1 MTRMLYGLGRLCA
14 RWRFVVLGLW
24 LVMIVALVIS
34 AREAGSDTTNNVTLP
49 GTGSQSATDLL
60 SDRFPTQAYGT
71 NPLVIATDSGK
82 LTDSKYSK
90 AIDSSVKNL
99 KKTDHVTAAVSPLS
113 DAGKDALS
121 KNKQIGYI
129 SVALDVGQGSITDDE
144 AQAVLDAANPA
155 KKAGLQTA
163 VGGYVGQELSK
174 PDTGASDKIGI
185 LAAMLILLLVFGSA
199 VAMGLPI
206 VTAVLGLLCGLSVVT
221 LLSHLAD
228 IPTTAPT
235 LATMIGLAVG
245 IDYSLFIVTKHR
257 TQVNQ
262 GMEVHESIARSIA
275 TAGGAVLFAGGTVA
289 ISLLALVVADIP
301 LVTTLGYTSAI
312 AVGFAI
318 LGALTLLPAL
328 FGLVGSHVSSLTLP
342 FRKKRAN
349 EVQSPFWTKFGTWI
363 ANHPWPVMIGVLAV
377 LLALAIPTLNLRLGQ
392 EDVGAEPT
400 DTTARQAY
408 DLIDEGFGPG
418 TNGPFLISA
427 KLSQPAKPD
436 QKNLNT
442 ISQDEKQLNQ
452 KQTQLNEQQQQ
463 IEQQAML
470 EGATQQEAEDEAKQ
484 ETQKQSSQL
493 ASQSKELSSKKKK
506 AENPATDPRLQTLKT
521 DLGKAKGV
529 KSVSEPLVNK
539 KGTAAVYNLIPT
551 TSPSDLDT
559 ENLVTLLRDTTIPKA
574 TKGQGMTAF
583 VGGTTAAYVDLAD
596 KITSALP
603 FVILVVA
610 ALSFLVLLVGFRSLV
625 LPTQAAVMNLVS
637 VGAAYGVLTLVFQ
650 EGFATSLIGLDG
662 AIPVV
667 SFVPLIMFAIL
678 FGLSTDYQVFL
689 LTQIQEH
696 FKEGKGARQTVI
708 EGLGYSGRIIGAA
721 AAVMFCVFA
730 SFVLNG
736 DPTIKQFGLGLATA
750 VAIDALV
757 VTLFVPAL
765 ITVAGRSTIWM
776 PRWLDKILPHISIEG
791 SGYFDDKPAPS
802 AAPAPEPEREPAARV

>member
-1 MTRMLYGLGRLCA
+1 MTGLLYKLGHACA
-14 RWRFVVLGLW
+14 RWRFVVVGLW
-24 LVMIVALVIS
+24 LVMIVGLVIA
-34 AREAGSDTTNNVTLP
+34 ARTAGSDTTNNVTLP
-49 GTGSQSATDLL
+49 GTGSQNATDLL
-60 SDRFPTQAYGT
+60 SNRFPSQAYGT

-90 AIDSSVKNL
+90 AINSTVTEL
-99 KKTDHVTAAVSPLS
+99 KKTAHVTAAVSPLS
-113 DAGKDALS
+113 DSGSDALS
-121 KNKQIGYI
+121 KDKKIGYV
-129 SVALDVGQGSITDDE
+129 SVALNVGQGSITDDE
-144 AQAVLDAANPA
+144 AQAVLDGGDPA
-155 KKAGLQTA
+155 KKAGLQVA
-163 VGGYVGQELSK
+163 VGGYIGQELSK

-185 LAAMLILLLVFGSA
+185 LAACLILLLVFGSA

-206 VTAVLGLLCGLSVVT
+206 VTAVLGLLCGLSLVT
-221 LLSHLAD
+221 LLSHVAD

-257 TQVNQ
+257 TQVAE
-262 GMEVHESIARSIA
+262 GMDVRESIGRAIA

-318 LGALTLLPAL
+318 LAALTLLPAL
-328 FGLVGSHVSSLTLP
+328 FALVGSHVSSLTVP
-342 FRKKRAN
+342 WRKGRPA
-349 EVQSPFWTKFGTWI
+349 ETQSPLWTRLATGI
-363 ANHPWPVMIGVLAV
+363 SNHRWPVMIGVLVV
-377 LLALAIPTLNLRLGQ
+377 LLALSIPTLSLRLGQ

-408 DLIDEGFGPG
+408 DLIDKGFGPG
-418 TNGPFLISA
+418 TNGPFLISVH
-427 KLSQPAKPD
+427 LSQPAKPD
-436 QKNLNT
+436 QKNLNE
-442 ISQDEKQLNQ
+442 ISQDEKKLQQ
-452 KQTQLNEQQQQ
+452 QQQQ
-463 IEQQAML
+463 IEQEALLQ
-470 EGATQQEAEDEAKQ
+470 GATQQEAQQEAKQ
-484 ETQKQSSQL
+484 KTQKQSNEL
-493 ASQSKELSSKKKK
+493 ASKKKK
-506 AENPATDPRLQTLKT
+506 AEQPATDPRLQSTKK
-521 DLGKAKGV
+521 DLAKAKGV

-539 KGTAAVYNLIPT
+539 KGTAAVYNLIST

-559 ENLVTLLRDTTIPKA
+559 ENLVSRLRDTTLPKA

-596 KITSALP
+596 KITSKLP
-603 FVILVVA
+603 LVILVVA
-610 ALSFLVLLVGFRSLV
+610 ALSFLVLLLGFRSLI
-625 LPTQAAVMNLVS
+625 LPAQAAVMNLIS

-650 EGFATSLIGLDG
+650 KGFAIGVIGLDD

-721 AAVMFCVFA
+721 GAVMFCVFG

-757 VTLFVPAL
+757 VCFFVPAL
-765 ITVAGRSTIWM
+765 ITLAGRKTIWL

-791 SGYFDDKPAPS
+791 SGYFDDKPAAGSP
-802 AAPAPEPEREPAARV
+802 PAPEPEPARTA

>member
-1 MTRMLYGLGRLCA
+1 
-14 RWRFVVLGLW
+14 
-24 LVMIVALVIS
+24 
-34 AREAGSDTTNNVTLP
+34 
-49 GTGSQSATDLL
+49 
-60 SDRFPTQAYGT
+60 
-71 NPLVIATDSGK
+71 
-82 LTDSKYSK
+82 
-90 AIDSSVKNL
+90 
-99 KKTDHVTAAVSPLS
+99 
-113 DAGKDALS
+113 
-121 KNKQIGYI
+121 
-129 SVALDVGQGSITDDE
+129 
-144 AQAVLDAANPA
+144 VLDAANPA

-163 VGGYVGQELSK
+163 IGGYVGQELSR

-185 LAAMLILLLVFGSA
+185 AAAMVILLLVFGSA

-257 TQVNQ
+257 TQVAQ
-262 GMEVHESIARSIA
+262 GMEVHESIARASA

-328 FGLVGSHVSSLTLP
+328 FGLLGPHVSALKLP
-342 FRKKRAN
+342 WAKARAG
-349 EVQSPFWTKFGTWI
+349 EVQSPLWTRLATGI
-363 ANHPWPVMIGVLAV
+363 ANHRWPVMIAV
-377 LLALAIPTLNLRLGQ
+377 LVALVAISIPTLSMRLGQ

-408 DLIDEGFGPG
+408 DLIDEGFGAG
-418 TNGPFLISA
+418 TNGPFLISVQ
-427 KLSQPAKPD
+427 LSKPAKPD

-442 ISQDEKQLNQ
+442 INQNEKQLQ
-452 KQTQLNEQQQQ
+452 QQQQQ
-463 IEQQAML
+463 IEQEAML
-470 EGATQQEAEDEAKQ
+470 QGATQQQAQAEAKQ
-484 ETQKQSSQL
+484 QTQKQSNEL
-493 ASQSKELSSKKKK
+493 ANKKKQ
-506 AENPATDPRLQTLKT
+506 AEQPATDPRLQSMKKDLAKT
-521 DLGKAKGV
+521 KGV
-529 KSVSEPLVNK
+529 KSVSEPLVNQ

-559 ENLVTLLRDTTIPKA
+559 EDLVSRLRDSTIPDA

-596 KITSALP
+596 KITSKLP
-603 FVILVVA
+603 LVILVVA
-610 ALSFLVLLVGFRSLV
+610 ALSFLVLLVGFRSLL
-625 LPTQAAVMNLVS
+625 LPTQAAVMNLIS

-696 FKEGKGARQTVI
+696 FKEGKGARATVI

-750 VAIDALV
+750 VAIDAV
-757 VTLFVPAL
+757 VVCLFVPAL
-765 ITVAGRSTIWM
+765 ITVAGRATLWL
-776 PRWLDKILPHISIEG
+776 PRWLDRILPHISIEG
-791 SGYFDDKPAPS
+791 GEYFAEKPAPS
-802 AAPAPEPEREPAARV
+802 APPAPEREHAVRV

>member
-1 MTRMLYGLGRLCA
+1 MTGLLYKLGRACA

-24 LVMIVALVIS
+24 LVLIVGLVI
-34 AREAGSDTTNNVTLP
+34 AAKQAGSDTTNNVTLP

-60 SDRFPTQAYGT
+60 SGRFPSQAYGS
-71 NPLVIATDSGK
+71 NPLVVATDSGK

-90 AIDSSVKNL
+90 AIKSSVSAL
-99 KKTDHVTAAVSPLS
+99 KKTPHVTAAVSPLS
-113 DAGKDALS
+113 DAGASALS
-121 KNKQIGYI
+121 KDKKIGYI
-129 SVALDVGQGSITDDE
+129 SVALDVGQGSITEDE
-144 AQAVLDAANPA
+144 GQAVLDAANPA
-155 KKAGLQTA
+155 KKAGLETA
-163 VGGYVGQELSK
+163 IGGYVGQELSK

-185 LAAMLILLLVFGSA
+185 LAAMVILLLVFGSA

-221 LLSHLAD
+221 LLSHIAD

-257 TQVNQ
+257 TQVAE
-262 GMEVHESIARSIA
+262 GMEVRESIARAMA

-289 ISLLALVVADIP
+289 ISLLALVVAGIP

-328 FGLVGSHVSSLTLP
+328 FGLLGSHVSALRLP
-342 FRKKRAN
+342 WAKVRAQT
-349 EVQSPFWTKFGTWI
+349 QSPFWTRLATGI
-363 ANHPWPVMIGVLAV
+363 ANHRWPVMIAVLVA
-377 LLALAIPTLNLRLGQ
+377 LLALSIPTLSMRLGQ
-392 EDVGAEPT
+392 EDIGAEPT

-408 DLIDEGFGPG
+408 DLIDEGFGAG
-418 TNGPFLISA
+418 TNGPFLISVQ
-427 KLSQPAKPD
+427 LSKPAKPD

-442 ISQDEKQLNQ
+442 IDQNEKQLQ
-452 KQTQLNEQQQQ
+452 QQQQQ
-463 IEQQAML
+463 IEQQAEL
-470 EGATQQEAEDEAKQ
+470 EGATQQQAQQEAKQ
-484 ETQKQSSQL
+484 QTQKQSNEL
-493 ASQSKELSSKKKK
+493 ANKKKK
-506 AENPATDPRLQTLKT
+506 AEQPATDPRLQSLRT
-521 DLGKAKGV
+521 DLEKTKGV
-529 KSVSEPLVNK
+529 KSVTQPLVNK
-539 KGTAAVYNLIPT
+539 KGSAAVYTLIPT

-559 ENLVTLLRDTTIPKA
+559 EDLVSRLRDSTIPKA
-574 TKGQGMTAF
+574 TKGQSMTAF

-596 KITSALP
+596 KITSKLP
-603 FVILVVA
+603 LVILVVA
-610 ALSFLVLLVGFRSLV
+610 ALSFLVLLVGFRSLI
-625 LPTQAAVMNLVS
+625 LPAQAAVMNLVS

-650 EGFATSLIGLDG
+650 EGFASSLIGLDG
-662 AIPVV
+662 SIPVV

-696 FKEGKGARQTVI
+696 FKEGKGARATVI

-721 AAVMFCVFA
+721 ALVMFCVFG

-757 VTLFVPAL
+757 VCFFVPAL
-765 ITVAGRSTIWM
+765 ITVAGRKTIWL
-776 PRWLDKILPHISIEG
+776 PRWLDRILPHISIEG
-791 SGYFDDKPAPS
+791 EEYFARKDAREPEAEAK
-802 AAPAPEPEREPAARV
+802 APAPA

>member
-1 MTRMLYGLGRLCA
+1 MTRMLYGLGRACA

-24 LVMIVALVIS
+24 LVMVVGLVIG
-34 AREAGSDTTNNVTLP
+34 AKGAGSDTTNNVTLP

-60 SDRFPTQAYGT
+60 SDRFPSQAYGS

-129 SVALDVGQGSITDDE
+129 SVALDVGQGSITEDE
-144 AQAVLDAANPA
+144 AQDVLDAANPA

-163 VGGYVGQELSK
+163 IGGYVGQELSK

-185 LAAMLILLLVFGSA
+185 LAACLILLLVFGSA

-221 LLSHLAD
+221 LLSHVAD

-262 GMEVHESIARSIA
+262 GMEVHESIGRAIA

-328 FGLVGSHVSSLTLP
+328 FGLLGSHVSALTLP
-342 FRKKRAN
+342 FRRGRAN
-349 EVQSPFWTKFGTWI
+349 EVQSPFWTRFGTWI
-363 ANHPWPVMIGVLAV
+363 TDHPWPMMIGVLAL
-377 LLALAIPTLNLRLGQ
+377 LLALAIPTLSMRLGQ

-408 DLIDEGFGPG
+408 DLIDEGFGAG

-427 KLSQPAKPD
+427 QLSKPAKPD

-452 KQTQLNEQQQQ
+452 KQTELNEQQQQ
-463 IEQQAML
+463 IEQEAL
-470 EGATQQEAEDEAKQ
+470 AEGATQQQAQQEAQQ

-493 ASQSKELSSKKKK
+493 SSQSKELTNKKKQ

-574 TKGQGMTAF
+574 TKGQDMTAF

-596 KITSALP
+596 KITSKLP
-603 FVILVVA
+603 LVILVVA
-610 ALSFLVLLVGFRSLV
+610 ALSFLVLLVGFRSLL

-662 AIPVV
+662 SIPVV

-750 VAIDALV
+750 VAIDAIV

-765 ITVAGRSTIWM
+765 ITVAGRATIWM
-776 PRWLDKILPHISIEG
+776 PRWLDRILPHISIEG
-791 SGYFDDKPAPS
+791 SGYFDDEPTPT
-802 AAPAPEPEREPAARV
+802 APAAREPEPAARV

>member
-1 MTRMLYGLGRLCA
+1 MTRLLYGLGRACA
-14 RWRFVVLGLW
+14 RWRFVVLALW
-24 LVMIVALVIS
+24 LVMIVALVVS

-49 GTGSQSATDLL
+49 GTGSQSATNLL

-71 NPLVIATDSGK
+71 NPLVVASDSGK
-82 LTDSKYSK
+82 LTDSKYSN
-90 AIDSSVKNL
+90 AIKSTVSNL
-99 KKTDHVTAAVSPLS
+99 KKLPTVTSAISPLS
-113 DAGKDALS
+113 NEGSSALS

-129 SVALDVGQGSITDDE
+129 SVALNVGQGSITEDE
-144 AQAVLDAANPA
+144 ANAVLDAANPA

-185 LAAMLILLLVFGSA
+185 LAACLILLLVFGSA

-257 TQVNQ
+257 TQVAE
-262 GMEVHESIARSIA
+262 GMDVHESIGRAIA

-312 AVGFAI
+312 AVFFAI
-318 LGALTLLPAL
+318 LAALTLLPAL
-328 FGLVGSHVSSLTLP
+328 FAVVGSHVSGLTLP
-342 FRKKRAN
+342 WRRGRAA
-349 EVQSPFWTKFGTWI
+349 EVQSPLWTKI
-363 ANHPWPVMIGVLAV
+363 ATRIADHRWPVMIGVLVV
-377 LLALAIPTLNLRLGQ
+377 LLALSIPTLSMRLGQ

-408 DLIDEGFGPG
+408 DLIDQGFGPG

-427 KLSQPAKPD
+427 RLSQPAKPD

-442 ISQDEKQLNQ
+442 INQDEKQLQ
-452 KQTQLNEQQQQ
+452 QQQQQ
-463 IEQQAML
+463 IEQEAL
-470 EGATQQEAEDEAKQ
+470 AEGATQQQAQQEAQQQTKQ
-484 ETQKQSSQL
+484 QSQ
-493 ASQSKELSSKKKK
+493 ELTNKKKK
-506 AENPATDPRLQTLKT
+506 AENPATDPRLQTLKK
-521 DLGKAKGV
+521 DLAKAKGV
-529 KSVSEPLVNK
+529 KSVSEPLVNQ

-596 KITSALP
+596 KITSKLP
-603 FVILVVA
+603 LVILVVA
-610 ALSFLVLLVGFRSLV
+610 ALSFLVLLLGFRSL
-625 LPTQAAVMNLVS
+625 LIPTQAAVMNLVS

-650 EGFATSLIGLDG
+650 EGFAINLIGLDG
-662 AIPVV
+662 AVPVV

-757 VTLFVPAL
+757 VCLFVPAL
-765 ITVAGRSTIWM
+765 IVTAGRATLYL
-776 PRWLDKILPHISIEG
+776 PRWLDRILPHISIEG
-791 SGYFDDKPAPS
+791 SGYFDDKPAP
-802 AAPAPEPEREPAARV
+802 APAAPEPEPAIRA

>member
-1 MTRMLYGLGRLCA
+1 MTRLLYGLGRACA

-24 LVMIVALVIS
+24 VVLVVALVVV
-34 AREAGSDTTNNVTLP
+34 AGQAGSEANNNVTLP
-49 GTGSQSATDLL
+49 GTGSQNATDLL
-60 SDRFPTQAYGT
+60 GNRFPSQAYGS
-71 NPLVIATDSGK
+71 NPLVVATDSGK

-90 AIDSSVKNL
+90 AIGSSVSNL
-99 KKTDHVTAAVSPLS
+99 KKTPHVTAAISPLS
-113 DAGKDALS
+113 DAGSSALS
-121 KNKQIGYI
+121 KDKQIGYI
-129 SVALDVGQGSITDDE
+129 SVALNVGQGSITDDE
-144 AQAVLDAANPA
+144 AEAVLDAANPA
-155 KKAGLQTA
+155 KKAGLQVA
-163 VGGYVGQELSK
+163 VGGYVGQQLSK

-185 LAAMLILLLVFGSA
+185 VAAMVILLLVFGSA

-221 LLSHLAD
+221 LLSHIAD

-257 TQVNQ
+257 TQVAG
-262 GMEVHESIARSIA
+262 GMEVHESIARASA

-312 AVGFAI
+312 AVFFAI
-318 LGALTLLPAL
+318 LAALTLLPAL
-328 FGLVGSHVSSLTLP
+328 FGLLGTHVSALVLP
-342 FRKKRAN
+342 WRKGRAA
-349 EVQSPFWTKFGTWI
+349 ETQSPLWTKLATGI
-363 ANHPWPVMIGVLAV
+363 ANHRWPVMFLVLVA
-377 LLALAIPTLNLRLGQ
+377 LLALSIPTLSLRLGQ

-427 KLSQPAKPD
+427 QLSQPAKPD
-436 QKNLNT
+436 QKNLNK
-442 ISQDEKQLNQ
+442 INQNEKQLQ
-452 KQTQLNEQQQQ
+452 QQQQQ
-463 IEQQAML
+463 IEQEAL
-470 EGATQQEAEDEAKQ
+470 AEGATQQQAQAEAQ
-484 ETQKQSSQL
+484 QQTQKQSNEL
-493 ASQSKELSSKKKK
+493 ANKKKQ
-506 AENPATDPRLQTLKT
+506 AEQPATDPRLQTLRT
-521 DLGKAKGV
+521 DLQKTKGV
-529 KSVSEPLVNK
+529 KSVTQPLVNK
-539 KGTAAVYNLIPT
+539 QGTAAVYTLIPT

-559 ENLVTLLRDTTIPKA
+559 ENLVSDLRDTTIPKA

-596 KITSALP
+596 KITSKLP
-603 FVILVVA
+603 LVILVVA
-610 ALSFLVLLVGFRSLV
+610 ALSFLVLLVGFRSILV
-625 LPTQAAVMNLVS
+625 PAQAAVMNLIS

-650 EGFATSLIGLDG
+650 EGFAISLIGLDD

-689 LTQIQEH
+689 LTQIEEH
-696 FKEGKGARQTVI
+696 FKEGKGARATVI

-721 AAVMFCVFA
+721 ALVMFCVFG

-757 VTLFVPAL
+757 VCLFVPAL
-765 ITVAGRSTIWM
+765 ITVAGRKTLWL
-776 PRWLDKILPHISIEG
+776 PHWLDRVLPRISIEG
-791 SGYFDDKPAPS
+791 SGYFDEEPAPS
-802 AAPAPEPEREPAARV
+802 APPAPEPEPAPGA

>member
-1 MTRMLYGLGRLCA
+1 MTRLLYGLGHACA

-24 LVMIVALVIS
+24 VVLIVGLVIG
-34 AREAGSDTTNNVTLP
+34 AGRAGSDTTNNVTLP
-49 GTGSQSATDLL
+49 GTGSQNATDLL
-60 SDRFPTQAYGT
+60 SARFPSQAYGT
-71 NPLVIATDSGK
+71 NPLVVATDSGK
-82 LTDSKYSK
+82 LTNSKYSN
-90 AIDSSVKNL
+90 AIKSTVSNL
-99 KKTDHVTAAVSPLS
+99 KKLPTVTSAISPLS
-113 DAGKDALS
+113 NEGSSALS

-129 SVALDVGQGSITDDE
+129 SVALNVGQGSITNDE
-144 AQAVLDAANPA
+144 ANAVLDAANPA
-155 KKAGLQTA
+155 KKAGLQVA
-163 VGGYVGQELSK
+163 IGGYVGQQLSK

-257 TQVNQ
+257 TQVAE
-262 GMEVHESIARSIA
+262 GMEVRESIGRAIA

-318 LGALTLLPAL
+318 LAALTLLPAM
-328 FGLVGSHVSSLTLP
+328 FALVGSHVSGLTMP
-342 FRKKRAN
+342 WRKGRAA
-349 EVQSPFWTKFGTWI
+349 EVQSPLWTRLATGI
-363 ANHPWPVMIGVLAV
+363 ANHRWPVMIAVLAA
-377 LLALAIPTLNLRLGQ
+377 LLALSIPTLSMRLGQ

-408 DLIDEGFGPG
+408 DLIDKGFGPG
-418 TNGPFLISA
+418 TNGPFLISVQ
-427 KLSQPAKPD
+427 LSQPAKPD

-442 ISQDEKQLNQ
+442 INQDEKQLQ
-452 KQTQLNEQQQQ
+452 QQQQQ
-463 IEQQAML
+463 IEQEAL
-470 EGATQQEAEDEAKQ
+470 AEGATQQQAQQEAQ
-484 ETQKQSSQL
+484 QQTQKQSQEL
-493 ASQSKELSSKKKK
+493 ANKKKK
-506 AENPATDPRLQTLKT
+506 AENPATDPRLQTLKK
-521 DLGKAKGV
+521 DLAKAQGV

-551 TSPSDLDT
+551 TAPSDLDT
-559 ENLVTLLRDTTIPKA
+559 ENLVSLLRDTTIPNA

-596 KITSALP
+596 KITSKLP
-603 FVILVVA
+603 LVILVVA
-610 ALSFLVLLVGFRSLV
+610 ALSFLVLLVGFRSLL

-650 EGFATSLIGLDG
+650 EGFASSLIGLDG

-696 FKEGKGARQTVI
+696 FKEGKGARATVI

-750 VAIDALV
+750 VAIDAV
-757 VTLFVPAL
+757 VVCLFVPAL
-765 ITVAGRSTIWM
+765 ITVAGRRTIWL
-776 PRWLDKILPHISIEG
+776 PRWLDRILPHISIEG
-791 SGYFDDKPAPS
+791 AGYFAAEPPPGAPPA
-802 AAPAPEPEREPAARV
+802 AEPEPVA

>member
-1 MTRMLYGLGRLCA
+1 MTGLLYKLGHACA

-24 LVMIVALVIS
+24 VVMIVALVIS

-49 GTGSQSATDLL
+49 GTGSQSATNLL

-71 NPLVIATDSGK
+71 NPLVVATDSGK
-82 LTDSKYSK
+82 LTDSKYSN
-90 AIDSSVKNL
+90 AIKSTVSNL
-99 KKTDHVTAAVSPLS
+99 KKLPTVTSAISPLS
-113 DAGKDALS
+113 SEGSSALS

-129 SVALDVGQGSITDDE
+129 SVALNVGQGSITDDE
-144 AQAVLDAANPA
+144 AQAVLDAGDPA
-155 KKAGLQTA
+155 KKAGLQVA

-185 LAAMLILLLVFGSA
+185 LAACLILLLVFGSA

-221 LLSHLAD
+221 LLSHIAD

-257 TQVNQ
+257 TQVAE
-262 GMEVHESIARSIA
+262 GMEVHESIGRATA
-275 TAGGAVLFAGGTVA
+275 TAGGAVLFAGSTVA
-289 ISLLALVVADIP
+289 VSLLALVVADIP

-312 AVGFAI
+312 AVFFAI

-328 FGLVGSHVSSLTLP
+328 FAVVGSHVSGLTLP
-342 FRKKRAN
+342 WRKGRAA
-349 EVQSPFWTKFGTWI
+349 EVQSPLWTRIATWI
-363 ANHPWPVMIGVLAV
+363 ANHRWPVMIGVLAV
-377 LLALAIPTLNLRLGQ
+377 LLALSIPTLSMRLGQ

-408 DLIDEGFGPG
+408 DLIDQGFGAG
-418 TNGPFLISA
+418 TNGPFLISVQ
-427 KLSQPAKPD
+427 LSQPAKPD

-442 ISQDEKQLNQ
+442 INQDEKQLQ
-452 KQTQLNEQQQQ
+452 QQQQQ
-463 IEQQAML
+463 IEQEAL
-470 EGATQQEAEDEAKQ
+470 AEGATQQQAQQEAQQQTQQQSQ
-484 ETQKQSSQL
+484 EL
-493 ASQSKELSSKKKK
+493 ANKKKK

-521 DLGKAKGV
+521 DLAKAKGV

-559 ENLVTLLRDTTIPKA
+559 EDLVSRLRDTTIPDA

-596 KITSALP
+596 KITSKLP
-603 FVILVVA
+603 LVILVVA

-625 LPTQAAVMNLVS
+625 LPAQAAVMNLIS

-650 EGFATSLIGLDG
+650 EGFASSLIGLDG

-696 FKEGKGARQTVI
+696 FKEGKGARATVI

-721 AAVMFCVFA
+721 ALVMFSVFG

-750 VAIDALV
+750 VAIDAIV
-757 VTLFVPAL
+757 VCLFVPAL
-765 ITVAGRSTIWM
+765 ITVAGRATTWL
-776 PRWLDKILPHISIEG
+776 PRWLDRILPRISIEG
-791 SGYFDDKPAPS
+791 AGYFEEEPPPTAPR
-802 AAPAPEPEREPAARV
+802 APEPEPVVRG

>member
-1 MTRMLYGLGRLCA
+1 MTGLLYGLGRACA
-14 RWRFVVLGLW
+14 RWRFVVLALW
-24 LVMIVALVIS
+24 LVMILALVIG

-60 SDRFPTQAYGT
+60 SNRFPTQAYGT

-82 LTDSKYSK
+82 LTDSKYSN
-90 AIDSSVKNL
+90 AIKSTVSNL
-99 KKTDHVTAAVSPLS
+99 KKLPTVTSAISPLS
-113 DAGKDALS
+113 NEGSSALS

-129 SVALDVGQGSITDDE
+129 SVALNVGQGSITNDE
-144 AQAVLDAANPA
+144 AQAVLDAGNPA
-155 KKAGLQTA
+155 EKAGLQVA
-163 VGGYVGQELSK
+163 VGGYVGQQLSK

-185 LAAMLILLLVFGSA
+185 LAACLILLLVFGSA

-221 LLSHLAD
+221 LLSHVAD

-257 TQVNQ
+257 TQVSE
-262 GMEVHESIARSIA
+262 GMEVHESIGRAIA

-318 LGALTLLPAL
+318 LAALTLLPAL
-328 FGLVGSHVSSLTLP
+328 FGLAGTHVSALSLP
-342 FRKKRAN
+342 WRKGRAA
-349 EVQSPFWTKFGTWI
+349 ETQSTAWTKFATGI
-363 ANHPWPVMIGVLAV
+363 AKHRWPVMIVVLV
-377 LLALAIPTLNLRLGQ
+377 LLLALAIPTLSMRLGQ

-408 DLIDEGFGPG
+408 DLIDKGFGPG
-418 TNGPFLISA
+418 TNGPFLISVQ
-427 KLSQPAKPD
+427 LSQPAKPD

-442 ISQDEKQLNQ
+442 INQDEKQLQ
-452 KQTQLNEQQQQ
+452 QQQQQ
-463 IEQQAML
+463 IEQQAL
-470 EGATQQEAEDEAKQ
+470 AEGATQQQAQQEAQ
-484 ETQKQSSQL
+484 QQTQKQSNEL
-493 ASQSKELSSKKKK
+493 ASKKKK
-506 AENPATDPRLQTLKT
+506 AENPATDPRLQTLKK
-521 DLGKAKGV
+521 DLAKAQGV

-559 ENLVTLLRDTTIPKA
+559 EDLVTLLRDTTIPEA

-596 KITSALP
+596 KITSKLP
-603 FVILVVA
+603 LVILVVA
-610 ALSFLVLLVGFRSLV
+610 ALSFLVLLLGFRSL
-625 LPTQAAVMNLVS
+625 LIPTQAAVMNLVS

-650 EGFATSLIGLDG
+650 EGFAISLIGLDG

-689 LTQIQEH
+689 MTQIQEH

-721 AAVMFCVFA
+721 AAVMFSVFA

-757 VTLFVPAL
+757 VCLFVPAL
-765 ITVAGRSTIWM
+765 IVTAGRATLYL
-776 PRWLDKILPHISIEG
+776 PRWLDRILPHISIEG
-791 SGYFDDKPAPS
+791 SGYFDDKPPP
-802 AAPAPEPEREPAARV
+802 APAPEPAKAPAGS

>member
-1 MTRMLYGLGRLCA
+1 MTRLLYGLGHACA
-14 RWRFVVLGLW
+14 RGRFVVLGLW
-24 LVMIVALVIS
+24 VVLIVGLVI
-34 AREAGSDTTNNVTLP
+34 AAGRAGSDTTNNVTLP
-49 GTGSQSATDLL
+49 GTGSQDATDLL
-60 SDRFPTQAYGT
+60 SARFPTQAYGT

-90 AIDSSVKNL
+90 AIKSTVSNL
-99 KKTDHVTAAVSPLS
+99 KKLPTVTAAISPLS
-113 DAGKDALS
+113 NEGSSALS
-121 KNKQIGYI
+121 KNKQIGYV
-129 SVALDVGQGSITDDE
+129 SVALNVGQGSITNDE
-144 AQAVLDAANPA
+144 AQAVLDAGNPA
-155 KKAGLQTA
+155 KRAGLQVA
-163 VGGYVGQELSK
+163 VGGYVGQQLSK

-257 TQVNQ
+257 TQVNE
-262 GMEVHESIARSIA
+262 GMEVHESIARALA

-318 LGALTLLPAL
+318 LAALTLLPAM
-328 FGLVGSHVSSLTLP
+328 FAVVGSHVSGLTMP
-342 FRKKRAN
+342 WRKGRAA
-349 EVQSPFWTKFGTWI
+349 EVQSPLWTRLATGI
-363 ANHPWPVMIGVLAV
+363 ANHRWPVMIAVLAA
-377 LLALAIPTLNLRLGQ
+377 LLALSIPTLSMHLGQ

-408 DLIDEGFGPG
+408 DLIDQGFGPG
-418 TNGPFLISA
+418 TNGPFLISVQ
-427 KLSQPAKPD
+427 LSQPAKPD
-436 QKNLNT
+436 QKNLNK
-442 ISQDEKQLNQ
+442 IDQNEKQLQ
-452 KQTQLNEQQQQ
+452 AQQQQ
-463 IEQQAML
+463 IEQQALL
-470 EGATQQEAEDEAKQ
+470 EGATQQQAEQEAKQ
-484 ETQKQSSQL
+484 QTQKQSNEL
-493 ASQSKELSSKKKK
+493 ASKKKQ
-506 AENPATDPRLQTLKT
+506 AENPATDPRLQTLKK
-521 DLGKAKGV
+521 DLAKAKGV

-559 ENLVTLLRDTTIPKA
+559 ENLVSTLRDSTIPEA

-596 KITSALP
+596 KITSKLP
-603 FVILVVA
+603 LVILVVA
-610 ALSFLVLLVGFRSLV
+610 ALSFLVLLLGFRSLV
-625 LPTQAAVMNLVS
+625 LPAQAAVMNLIS

-662 AIPVV
+662 SIPVV

-696 FKEGKGARQTVI
+696 FKEGKGARATVI

-721 AAVMFCVFA
+721 AAVMFSVFA

-757 VTLFVPAL
+757 VCFFVPAL
-765 ITVAGRSTIWM
+765 ITVAGRATIWL
-776 PRWLDKILPHISIEG
+776 PRWLDRILPHISIEG
-791 SGYFDDKPAPS
+791 AGYFDEEPPPGAPR
-802 AAPAPEPEREPAARV
+802 PPEPEPAVRV

>member
-1 MTRMLYGLGRLCA
+1 MTGLLYKLGHACA

-24 LVMIVALVIS
+24 VVLVVALVVV
-34 AREAGSDTTNNVTLP
+34 AREAGSETTNNVTLP
-49 GTGSQSATDLL
+49 GAGSQDATDLL
-60 SDRFPTQAYGT
+60 SDRFPSQAYGT
-71 NPLVIATDSGK
+71 NPLVIATDTGK

-90 AIDSSVKNL
+90 AIKSSVSNL
-99 KKTDHVTAAVSPLS
+99 KKTPHVTGAVSPLS
-113 DAGKDALS
+113 DAGSGALS

-129 SVALDVGQGSITDDE
+129 SVALDVGQGSITEDE

-155 KKAGLQTA
+155 KKAGLETA
-163 VGGYVGQELSK
+163 IGGYVGQELSK

-185 LAAMLILLLVFGSA
+185 LAAMVILLLVFGSA

-206 VTAVLGLLCGLSVVT
+206 VTAVIGLLCGLSVVT

-257 TQVNQ
+257 TQVAQ
-262 GMEVHESIARSIA
+262 GMDVRESIARSLA

-289 ISLLALVVADIP
+289 ISLLALVVAGIP

-328 FGLVGSHVSSLTLP
+328 FAVLGSHVSAIQLP
-342 FRKKRAN
+342 WAKDRAA
-349 EVQSPFWTKFGTWI
+349 EVQSPLWTRLATGI
-363 ANHPWPVMIGVLAV
+363 ANHRWLVMIAVLA
-377 LLALAIPTLNLRLGQ
+377 ALVAMSIPTLSLRLGQ

-418 TNGPFLISA
+418 TNGPFLISVQ
-427 KLSQPAKPD
+427 LSKPAKPD
-436 QKNLNT
+436 QKNLNQ
-442 ISQDEKQLNQ
+442 IDQKQKQLNQ
-452 KQTQLNEQQQQ
+452 QSSQQEQQLTEQLEAEGVPPDQASAQAKQQVQAGTKSQQQQ
-463 IEQQAML
+463 L
-470 EGATQQEAEDEAKQ
+470 DN
-484 ETQKQSSQL
+484 
-493 ASQSKELSSKKKK
+493 KKKK
-506 AENPATDPRLQTLKT
+506 AEQPATDPRLQSMKKDLAKT
-521 DLGKAKGV
+521 KGV
-529 KSVSEPLVNK
+529 KSVSEPLVNQ
-539 KGTAAVYNLIPT
+539 KGTAAVYNLIPK

-559 ENLVTLLRDTTIPKA
+559 EDLVSRLRDTTIPNA

-596 KITSALP
+596 KITSKLP
-603 FVILVVA
+603 LVILVVA
-610 ALSFLVLLVGFRSLV
+610 ALSFLVLLVGFRSLL

-650 EGFATSLIGLDG
+650 EGHGASLIGLDSG
-662 AIPVV
+662 IPVV

-696 FKEGKGARQTVI
+696 FKEGKGARATVI

-721 AAVMFCVFA
+721 ALVMFCVFG

-750 VAIDALV
+750 VAIDAIV
-757 VTLFVPAL
+757 VCLFVPAL
-765 ITVAGRSTIWM
+765 ITVAGRRTVWL
-776 PRWLDKILPHISIEG
+776 PRWLDRILPHISIEG
-791 SGYFDDKPAPS
+791 SGYFDDEPAPS
-802 AAPAPEPEREPAARV
+802 PAPAPEREPAVRA

>member
-1 MTRMLYGLGRLCA
+1 MTRLLYGLGRVCA
-14 RWRFVVLGLW
+14 RWHFVVLGLW
-24 LVMIVALVIS
+24 LVLIVALVIG
-34 AREAGSDTTNNVTLP
+34 ANKAGSETNNNVTLP

-60 SDRFPTQAYGT
+60 SGRFPTQAYGS

-90 AIDSSVKNL
+90 AIDSSVKEL
-99 KKTDHVTAAVSPLS
+99 KKLGHVTGAISPLS
-113 DAGKDALS
+113 DAGSGALS

-129 SVALDVGQGSITDDE
+129 SVTLNVGQGSITDDE
-144 AQAVLDAANPA
+144 AQNVLDAANPA
-155 KKAGLQTA
+155 KNAGLQTA

-185 LAAMLILLLVFGSA
+185 FAAMVILLLVFGSA

-221 LLSHLAD
+221 LLSHVAS

-257 TQVNQ
+257 TQVLE
-262 GMEVHESIARSIA
+262 GMEVHESIARALA

-289 ISLLALVVADIP
+289 ISLLALIVADIP

-318 LGALTLLPAL
+318 LAALTLLPAL
-328 FGLVGSHVSSLTLP
+328 FGLAGSHVSALRLP
-342 FRKKRAN
+342 FGQGRHPAK
-349 EVQSPFWTKFGTWI
+349 QSAFWTRFGTGI
-363 ANHPWPVMIGVLAV
+363 TNHRWPVMIAVLVV
-377 LLALAIPTLNLRLGQ
+377 LLALSIPTLSLRLGQ

-408 DLIDEGFGPG
+408 DLIDKGFGPG
-418 TNGPFLISA
+418 TNGPFLISV
-427 KLSQPAKPD
+427 KLSKPAKPD

-442 ISQDEKQLNQ
+442 ISQNEKKLQQ
-452 KQTQLNEQQQQ
+452 QQQQ
-463 IEQQAML
+463 IEQQALL
-470 EGATQQEAEDEAKQ
+470 EGATQQQAQAEAKQ
-484 ETQKQSSQL
+484 QTQKQSNQL
-493 ASQSKELSSKKKK
+493 ASKKKQ
-506 AENPATDPRLQTLKT
+506 AEQPATDPRLQTLRK
-521 DLGKAKGV
+521 DLQKAKGV
-529 KSVSEPLVNK
+529 KSVTEPLVNK

-551 TSPSDLDT
+551 TSPSDLAT
-559 ENLVTLLRDTTIPKA
+559 EDLVSLLRDTTIPNA
-574 TKGQGMTAF
+574 TKGQGMTGF

-596 KITSALP
+596 KITDVLP
-603 FVILVVA
+603 MVILVVA
-610 ALSFLVLLVGFRSLV
+610 ALSFFVLLIGFRSLV
-625 LPTQAAVMNLVS
+625 LPAQAAVMNLIS

-650 EGFATSLIGLDG
+650 EGFMIDVIGLDG

-721 AAVMFCVFA
+721 ALVMFCVFA

-750 VAIDALV
+750 VAIDAVV

-765 ITVAGRSTIWM
+765 ITTLGRSVLWL
-776 PRWLDKILPHISIEG
+776 PRWLDRILPHISIEG
-791 SGYFDDKPAPS
+791 SGYFEERDK
-802 AAPAPEPEREPAARV
+802 AAEGPGPEPEPVTTSP

>member
-1 MTRMLYGLGRLCA
+1 MTGLLYRLGHACA
-14 RWRFVVLGLW
+14 RWRFVVIALW
-24 LVMIVALVIS
+24 VVLVVALVI
-34 AREAGSDTTNNVTLP
+34 AAGQAGSATTNNVTLP
-49 GTGSQSATDLL
+49 GAGSQSATDLL
-60 SDRFPTQAYGT
+60 SERFPTQAYGS
-71 NPLVIATDSGK
+71 NPLVVATGSGK

-90 AIDSSVKNL
+90 AVKSSVSAL
-99 KKTDHVTAAVSPLS
+99 KKTPHVTAAVSPLS
-113 DAGKDALS
+113 DAGAGALS

-129 SVALDVGQGSITDDE
+129 SVALDVGQGTITDDE
-144 AQAVLDAANPA
+144 AQAVLDAAEPA
-155 KKAGLQTA
+155 KKAGLQVA
-163 VGGYVGQELSK
+163 VGGYVGQQLSK

-185 LAAMLILLLVFGSA
+185 AAAMVILLLVFGSA

-257 TQVNQ
+257 AQVAE
-262 GMEVHESIARSIA
+262 GMEVRESITRASP

-312 AVGFAI
+312 AVAFAI
-318 LGALTLLPAL
+318 LAALTLLPAL
-328 FGLVGSHVSSLTLP
+328 FGLLGSHVSALKLP
-342 FRKKRAN
+342 WAKARASA
-349 EVQSPFWTKFGTWI
+349 QSPVWTRLATGI
-363 ANHPWPVMIGVLAV
+363 ANHRWPVIVVVLVA
-377 LLALAIPTLNLRLGQ
+377 LLALAIPTLSMRLGQ
-392 EDVGAEPT
+392 EDTGAEPT

-408 DLIDEGFGPG
+408 DLISEGFGAG

-427 KLSQPAKPD
+427 QLSKPAKPD

-442 ISQDEKQLNQ
+442 IDQNEKQLQ
-452 KQTQLNEQQQQ
+452 AQQQQ
-463 IEQQAML
+463 IEQQALL
-470 EGATQQEAEDEAKQ
+470 EGATQQQAQEEAKQ
-484 ETQKQSSQL
+484 QTQKQSNQL
-493 ASQSKELSSKKKK
+493 AQKKKK
-506 AENPATDPRLQTLKT
+506 AEQPATDPRLQTLRK
-521 DLGKAKGV
+521 DLEKAKGV
-529 KSVSEPLVNK
+529 KSVTQPLVNK
-539 KGTAAVYNLIPT
+539 KGTAAVYTLIPT

-559 ENLVTLLRDTTIPKA
+559 EDLVSRLRDTTIPDA
-574 TKGQGMTAF
+574 TKGQDMTAF

-596 KITSALP
+596 KITSKLP
-603 FVILVVA
+603 LVILVVA
-610 ALSFLVLLVGFRSLV
+610 ALSFLVLLIGFRSILI
-625 LPTQAAVMNLVS
+625 PTQAAVMNLVS

-650 EGFATSLIGLDG
+650 EGFASSLIGLDG

-696 FKEGKGARQTVI
+696 FKEGKGACQTVI

-721 AAVMFCVFA
+721 ALVMFSVFA

-750 VAIDALV
+750 VTIDAIV
-757 VTLFVPAL
+757 VCFFVPAL
-765 ITVAGRSTIWM
+765 IVVAGRATIWL
-776 PRWLDKILPHISIEG
+776 PRWLDRILPHFSIEG
-791 SGYFDDKPAPS
+791 GGYFDEEPPPS
-802 AAPAPEPEREPAARV
+802 APPATEPEPAARA